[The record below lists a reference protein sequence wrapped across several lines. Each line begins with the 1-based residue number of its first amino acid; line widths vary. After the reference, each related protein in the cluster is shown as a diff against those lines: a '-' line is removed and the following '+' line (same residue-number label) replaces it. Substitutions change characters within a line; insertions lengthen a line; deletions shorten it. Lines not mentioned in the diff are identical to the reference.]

1 MRRPRQRKSS
11 PHGTCATTESNR
23 AGATKALG
31 QKSPGKFEN
40 LFIPLGSAT
49 KVNNNVVSVRT
60 ESSSTPVTVKGKLKK

>member
-1 MRRPRQRKSS
+1 M
-11 PHGTCATTESNR
+11 